1 MAFVCGG
8 VDGKG
13 PRFVVSDQF
22 ARISPLTPLPPI
34 LSDTVDSKRLQPS
47 TTIGIWFLCVL
58 ERTGVLETVRT
69 DTHGMSAIS
78 EHNGA
83 ALDCWQAVTSAF
95 FVGYSGYL
103 VSVYHFL
110 YDDESMSS
118 DLDRFRQ
125 SGCCVELGMVRW
137 SFRLVVGSAT
147 PFAVILYVPVFAIN
161 NQQHLISITSAER
174 NELVKG
180 WFGRIRRIGRHLEC
194 MTRQHLMPNGLR
206 HGVTTR
212 YFRLTWLWAS
222 ALLYLQMN

>member
-1 MAFVCGG
+1 M
-8 VDGKG
+8 
-13 PRFVVSDQF
+13 S
-22 ARISPLTPLPPI
+22 S
-34 LSDTVDSKRLQPS
+34 SE
-47 TTIGIWFLCVL
+47 L
-58 ERTGVLETVRT
+58 ECSETVRT

-125 SGCCVELGMVRW
+125 SGCCRAGNGA
-137 SFRLVVGSAT
+137 LVVSARRWRNNTFCTVVLYT
-147 PFAVILYVPVFAIN
+147 PAFAIN
-161 NQQHLISITSAER
+161 NHQPLVSITSAER
-174 NELVKG
+174 NELAKG